1 MTKRASRS
9 FDKTSKELLKDPKV
23 AAMYLEEILAD
34 GDMEMFTAAL
44 KDVADARVGSMT
56 ALSRETHLNREQLYK
71 TLSKKGNPR
80 LETLT
85 KVLHAVG
92 LRISVTPETTV

>member
-1 MTKRASRS
+1 MTKKASRS
-9 FDKTSKELLKDPKV
+9 FDKTSKELLKNPEV

-44 KDVADARVGSMT
+44 KDVADARVGGMT

-92 LRISVTPETTV
+92 LRISVTPEAML

>member
-1 MTKRASRS
+1 MTKKASRS

-23 AAMYLEEILAD
+23 AAMYLEEILLD
-34 GDMEMFTAAL
+34 GNIEMFTAAL
-44 KDVADARVGSMT
+44 KDVADARVGSIT
-56 ALSRETHLNREQLYK
+56 ALSKETHLNREQLYK

-85 KVLHAVG
+85 KILHAMG
-92 LRISVTPETTV
+92 LRISVTPEVTV

>member
-1 MTKRASRS
+1 MTKKASRS
-9 FDKTSKELLKDPKV
+9 FDKTSKELLKNPEV

-56 ALSRETHLNREQLYK
+56 ALSRKTNLNREQLYK
-71 TLSKKGNPR
+71 TLSKRGNPR

-92 LRISVTPETTV
+92 LRISVTPEATL